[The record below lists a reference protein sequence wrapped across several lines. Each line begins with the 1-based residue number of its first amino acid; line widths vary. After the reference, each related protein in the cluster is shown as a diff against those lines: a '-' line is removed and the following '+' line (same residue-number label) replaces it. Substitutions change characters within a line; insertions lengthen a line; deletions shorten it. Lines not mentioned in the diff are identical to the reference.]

1 MVRKSTEIRQEE
13 IKSAVLNIIYRN
25 GLKKLSTKNIAKE
38 VGISEGSIF
47 RHFGT
52 KNDIIMSIMDDVK
65 KDFIEPLREIS
76 LQNEAPEQRLYKHLC
91 ATITYLKRNKGITLL
106 MFSEASY
113 ENDDRMKEKL
123 KYIFQNQRQLVGKI
137 VADGIAMQLWDESIS
152 IDSFSNLYMGIPITL
167 NVEIALNRE
176 NIDLKAFCRNNM
188 DMLLKILRK

>member
-1 MVRKSTEIRQEE
+1 MIRKSTEIRQEE

-52 KNDIIMSIMDDVK
+52 KKDIIMSIMDDVI

-76 LQNEAPEQRLYKHLC
+76 LQNEHPEKRLYKHLC
-91 ATITYLKRNKGITLL
+91 KTITYLKENKGITLL

-113 ENDDRMKEKL
+113 ENDVDMKEKL
-123 KYIFQNQRQLVGKI
+123 THIFQSQRQLVGKI
-137 VADGIAMQLWDESIS
+137 VSDGIAMQLWNESVS
-152 IDSFSNLYMGIPITL
+152 TDSFSHLYMGIPITL
-167 NVEIALNRE
+167 NVEIALKGE
-176 NIDLKAFCRNNM
+176 DVDIKSFCKHNM
-188 DMLLKILRK
+188 DMLLKILSK

>member
-13 IKSAVLNIIYRN
+13 IKSAVLNIIYRS
-25 GLKKLSTKNIAKE
+25 GLKKLSTKNIARE

-52 KNDIIMSIMDDVK
+52 KNDIILSIMDDVK
-65 KDFIEPLREIS
+65 RDFIEPLRELS
-76 LQNEAPEQRLYKHLC
+76 LQNESPEKRLYNHLC
-91 ATITYLKRNKGITLL
+91 TTITYLKENKGITLL

-113 ENDDRMKEKL
+113 ENDEDMKNKL
-123 KYIFQNQRQLVGKI
+123 KYIFQSQRQLVGKI
-137 VADGIAMQLWDESIS
+137 VADGIAMQLWDESLS

-176 NIDLKAFCRNNM
+176 DVDIKGFCRQNM
-188 DMLLKILRK
+188 DMLLKILSK